1 MFSKIEFYLKKSKVK
16 IKIYSSN
23 TNGMNHTQLT
33 EFKDYNVNRLIF
45 SNPEVGNIPGSVS
58 KLTFKRIR
66 IATKNLDGTIGDLVL
81 ATPPDLMCYGLQEQT
96 DPATG
101 VVNGYQFPLV
111 LWNRNSPTEEEKAF
125 TSTIHKICDACKEH
139 LVKSKDTIEKYDLE
153 MTDLK
158 KFNPLYY
165 KMEKGKV
172 VEGKGPMLY
181 IKTMTSKKE
190 GTIKVHTVF
199 TDADTNEIISPMDL
213 MGKRCYVRGAIKIES
228 IFIGT
233 KISLQLKLFEAQVK
247 VLDRAFKSLLNPH
260 ITITR
265 DEKPAELPS
274 TTDAT
279 GSDTSAEG
287 AVPPIQP
294 EPTAG
299 FTETGSLVDESS
311 EESSDEE
318 EEEEV
323 KPKPPEPPKP
333 AAKKTTTRKK

>member
-1 MFSKIEFYLKKSKVK
+1 
-16 IKIYSSN
+16 
-23 TNGMNHTQLT
+23 MNHTTQLT
-33 EFKDYNVNRLIF
+33 DFKNYDVNRLIF
-45 SNPEVGNIPGSVS
+45 SNPEIGNIPGSVS

-66 IATKNLDGTIGDLVL
+66 LATKNQDGTIGDLVL

-101 VVNGYQFPLV
+101 VINGYQFPLV

-125 TSTIHKICDACKEH
+125 TTTIHNICDACKDH
-139 LVKSKDTIEKYDLE
+139 LVKNKDTIEKYDLE
-153 MTDLK
+153 ITDLK

-165 KMEKGKV
+165 KMEKGKI

-181 IKTMTSKKE
+181 IKTLTSKKD
-190 GTIKVHTVF
+190 GHIKVHTIF
-199 TDADTNEIISPMDL
+199 TDGDTNEIINPMDL

-247 VLDRAFKSLLNPH
+247 VIDRAFKSLLNPNVIINREEKKPEAPPALEENTETTTTTF
-260 ITITR
+260 IT
-265 DEKPAELPS
+265 
-274 TTDAT
+274 
-279 GSDTSAEG
+279 
-287 AVPPIQP
+287 P
-294 EPTAG
+294 EPKTG
-299 FTETGSLVDESS
+299 FTETGSLMDD

-323 KPKPPEPPKP
+323 AKPTPPPSKPEPK
-333 AAKKTTTRKK
+333 AETKTTTKKTTASKKK